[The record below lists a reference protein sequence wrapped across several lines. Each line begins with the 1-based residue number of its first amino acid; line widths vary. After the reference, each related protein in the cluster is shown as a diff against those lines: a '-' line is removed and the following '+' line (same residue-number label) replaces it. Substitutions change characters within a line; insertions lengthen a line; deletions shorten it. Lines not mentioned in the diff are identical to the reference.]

1 MTRVVPISGSKCLRK
16 FIDFPHDLYQADP
29 NYVPELY
36 IAQRDLLS
44 PGKHPFHRHSRVQL
58 FLAYDDKGR
67 VTGRIAA
74 ILNRNHNAFHGTTDG
89 FFGFFDCINEP
100 ETAALLVGAA
110 GGWIKEQGANTLI
123 GPANFSTNET
133 CGLLISGYDSP
144 PAVMMPYNAPYYL
157 DLLEGAGLAKKID
170 LIAYQITRQ
179 TYSDKAKRM
188 LDVLETRLR
197 RSNITIR
204 KVDLGQFQE
213 EVARLR
219 EVYNTAWDKNLGF
232 VAMTPEE
239 FDYLA
244 RDLKRILDPEFC
256 LLAEQNGK
264 VVGFALGIPDINQVL
279 IKVKRGRLL
288 PTGLWKLLLGRKKID
303 RLRIQALGVLEGY
316 RKLGIEACLYGHITR
331 NWEQANMQSAECSWM
346 LETNFLMNKAVEGI
360 NGVPYKKYRILEK
373 SL

>member
-1 MTRVVPISGSKCLRK
+1 MTQILPISGRRCLKK
-16 FIDFPHDLYQADP
+16 FIDFPHDLYRADP

-44 PGKHPFHRHSRVQL
+44 SGKHPFHLHSRVQL
-58 FLAYDDKGR
+58 FLAYDGEDR
-67 VTGRIAA
+67 VIGRIAA
-74 ILNRNHNAFHGTTDG
+74 ILNHNHNSFNGTSDG
-89 FFGFFDCINEP
+89 FFGFFDCINELQ
-100 ETAALLVGAA
+100 TAALLIDAA
-110 GGWIKEQGANTLI
+110 SRWVKAQGATTLI

-144 PAVMMPYNAPYYL
+144 PVVMMPYNAPYYL

-170 LIAYQITRQ
+170 LVAYQITRQ

-197 RSNITIR
+197 RSNIIIR
-204 KVDLGQFQE
+204 KVNLKNFKE
-213 EVARLR
+213 EVAKLR

-244 RDLKRILDPEFC
+244 KDLKLILNPDFC
-256 LLAEQNGK
+256 LVAEQEGK
-264 VVGFALGIPDINQVL
+264 LVGFALGIPDINQVL
-279 IKVKRGRLL
+279 IKIKRGRLL
-288 PTGLWKLLLGRKKID
+288 PTGLVKLLLGRKKID
-303 RLRIQALGVLEGY
+303 RIRILALGVLEGY

-331 NWEQANMQSAECSWM
+331 NWEKANMQSAECSWM
-346 LETNFLMNKAVEGI
+346 LESNFLMNRAVEGI
-360 NGVPYKKYRILEK
+360 NGVPYKRYRILEK
-373 SL
+373 AL

>member
-1 MTRVVPISGSKCLRK
+1 MTRVVPISGGKCLGK
-16 FIDFPHDLYQADP
+16 FIDFPHDLYRQDP
-29 NYVPELY
+29 HYVPELY

-44 PGKHPFHRHSRVQL
+44 PDKHPFHRHSRVQL
-58 FLAYDDKGR
+58 FLAYDGQNR

-100 ETAALLVGAA
+100 DTATRLVEAAA
-110 GGWIKEQGANTLI
+110 GWVKAQGATTLI
-123 GPANFSTNET
+123 GPVNFSTNET

-144 PAVMMPYNAPYYL
+144 PVVMMPYNAPYYR

-170 LIAYQITRQ
+170 LVAYQITRQ
-179 TYSDKAKRM
+179 TYSDKARRM

-197 RSNITIR
+197 RSYITIR
-204 KVDLGQFQE
+204 KVDLKNFRG
-213 EVARLR
+213 EVEKLR

-244 RDLKRILDPEFC
+244 KDLKLILDPDYC
-256 LLAEQNGK
+256 LIAEQHGK

-288 PTGLWKLLLGRKKID
+288 PTGLIKLLLGRKKID
-303 RLRIQALGVLEGY
+303 RIRILALGVLEGY

-331 NWEQANMQSAECSWM
+331 NWEAANMQSAECSWM
-346 LETNFLMNKAVEGI
+346 LEDNHLMNRAVEAI

-373 SL
+373 AL